1 MPVTDYVAAA
11 SSCNRVLSDRVAG
24 KGSPTSNS
32 VVNSSSNKTSV
43 TALATSSAIS
53 SLSTQLHAMLDGSTG
68 ESYWFVKKKKLR
80 LYKGCNCILH
90 NKGCE
95 ILLFQNIGMFKCLQF
110 FATYKRHCFIPP
122 NIFFCVFTHYFSYL
136 RNE

>member
-11 SSCNRVLSDRVAG
+11 SSCNRVLSDRAAG

-32 VVNSSSNKTSV
+32 VVNCPSNKTSV

-68 ESYWFVKKKKLR
+68 ESYWFVKGKKKTTA
-80 LYKGCNCILH
+80 
-90 NKGCE
+90 
-95 ILLFQNIGMFKCLQF
+95 F
-110 FATYKRHCFIPP
+110 
-122 NIFFCVFTHYFSYL
+122 V
-136 RNE
+136 